1 MNVPWK
7 QLSSALLTSEKL
19 QELLEISAL
28 KDRPSKTVILIIISR
43 CPSCQ
48 LEDIMRDPNEIELD
62 SSSRQ
67 LFFLF

>member
-28 KDRPSKTVILIIISR
+28 KDRPSKTVILIIMFR
-43 CPSCQ
+43 CLGCY
-48 LEDIMRDPNEIELD
+48 LEEIMLDLNEVVLD
-62 SSSRQ
+62 SARCN
-67 LFFLF
+67 